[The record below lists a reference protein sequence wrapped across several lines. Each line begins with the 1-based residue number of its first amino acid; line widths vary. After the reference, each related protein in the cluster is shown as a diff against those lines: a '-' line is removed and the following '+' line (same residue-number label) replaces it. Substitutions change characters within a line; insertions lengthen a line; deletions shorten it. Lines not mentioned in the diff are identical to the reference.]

1 MRRAGRGVA
10 RICILSTL
18 FVGCYGS
25 EATVEPTG
33 EGTLPRGKIL
43 AVVMK
48 DSTKYAFDTPATVV
62 GDSIV
67 GKVRISVEGV
77 VMKQRVSIPLDN
89 AAYVTLKRFRPVST
103 IILVAAIASG
113 VLVAGFS
120 ASLSGW
126 HIASK

>member
-1 MRRAGRGVA
+1 MGKVRNEVA

-25 EATVEPTG
+25 AATVEPTG
-33 EGTLPRGKIL
+33 EGKLPRGKIL
-43 AVVMK
+43 AVVTK

-67 GKVRISVEGV
+67 GKVGILVEGV
-77 VMKQRVSIPLDN
+77 GMIQRVSIPMEN
-89 AAYVTLKRFRPVST
+89 VAYVSLKNYRPVST
-103 IILVAAIASG
+103 I
-113 VLVAGFS
+113 VLVVAVATGLLLAGFS